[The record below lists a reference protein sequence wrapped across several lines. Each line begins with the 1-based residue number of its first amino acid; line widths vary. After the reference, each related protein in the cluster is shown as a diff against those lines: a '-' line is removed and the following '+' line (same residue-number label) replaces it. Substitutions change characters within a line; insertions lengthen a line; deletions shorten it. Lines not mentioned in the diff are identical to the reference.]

1 MRLLDEQHTISVPY
15 EASAI
20 AIKPRFEN
28 KNYDLIAYC
37 GGFCF
42 VMYSDLTLEEA
53 NEKFQAILHAE
64 ENF

>member
-1 MRLLDEQHTISVPY
+1 MRLLDEHNTINIPY

-42 VMYSDLTLEEA
+42 VMYSDLTKEEA
-53 NEKFQAILHAE
+53 NAKFKAILHAE
-64 ENF
+64 EPF